1 MPSFAMNKLIRSNP
15 TTDDS
20 REIMTKSTE
29 IDYSTHDAY
38 ADFKVC
44 TFLPD
49 NGIPLAICTFTAMT
63 KDQTPTPLGVSI
75 NDLKHDNME
84 CVKLSHSAPPPGV
97 KVNYICT
104 VPQSGTSVERTITN
118 EMMGSIDKHLPIVQ
132 KVSGVAKNVV
142 GMANTAMNTMNSG
155 VGAGFIDSQSLMNMV
170 SPTD

>member
-1 MPSFAMNKLIRSNP
+1 MKKFIRS
-15 TTDDS
+15 
-20 REIMTKSTE
+20 ESTA
-29 IDYSTHDAY
+29 IDYLTDDAY
-38 ADFKVC
+38 ADVKVC

-49 NGIPLAICTFTAMT
+49 NGIPLAICTFTAMALPE
-63 KDQTPTPLGVSI
+63 DQTPTPLGVSI

-97 KVNYICT
+97 KVNHICT

-155 VGAGFIDSQSLMNMV
+155 VGAGFIDSESLMNMV
-170 SPTD
+170 LPTMR